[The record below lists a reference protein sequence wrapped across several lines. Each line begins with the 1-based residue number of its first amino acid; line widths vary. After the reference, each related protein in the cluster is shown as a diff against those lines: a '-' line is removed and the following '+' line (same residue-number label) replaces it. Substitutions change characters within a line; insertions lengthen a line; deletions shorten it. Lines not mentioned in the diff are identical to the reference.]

1 MIKIIKKDGTS
12 EDFDK
17 NKIIRAI
24 NQSSKR
30 VMIKLQESDIN
41 GVINIVENY
50 LNSKSISKI
59 EVLKLH
65 NIVEMALEKVN
76 PLVAK
81 SYREYRNYK
90 ADFVGMLDEV
100 YQKAQSI
107 MYLGDKENSNTDSSL
122 VATKRSLI
130 YNELNKELYN
140 KFFLT
145 TEEKQACRDGYIY
158 INDKSARRDTVNCCL
173 YDVETVLTGGFEMGN
188 IWYNEPKTLDV
199 AFDVIGDI
207 VMASASQQYGGWTCS
222 QVDRIL
228 GKYAKLSYE
237 KHIQDILDDI
247 KSVSDI
253 KDISIN
259 NAESLA
265 WKKLVREME
274 QGVQGWEMKFN
285 TVGSSRGDYPFLT
298 VSGGLC
304 RDKFEK
310 LAWETILKVRMEGQG
325 KKGFKKP
332 VLFPKLVFIYDE
344 NLHDEGNPLEDLFEV
359 GVQCSSKTMY
369 PDFLSMTGDS
379 YVSDIYKQYGEVI
392 SPMG

>member
-1 MIKIIKKDGTS
+1 MQIVKKDGTL
-12 EDFDK
+12 EDF
-17 NKIIRAI
+17 NKHKIVKAV
-24 NQSSKR
+24 NKSSKR
-30 VMIKLQESDIN
+30 VMIQLEESEIN
-41 GVINIVENY
+41 EILHIVENY
-50 LNSKSISKI
+50 LINEKTEKT

-76 PLVAK
+76 PLIAK

-173 YDVETVLTGGFEMGN
+173 YDVPSILTDGFEMGN

-222 QVDRIL
+222 QVDRVL
-228 GKYAKLSYE
+228 GKYAELSYN
-237 KHIQDILDDI
+237 KHIDDIIKDI
-247 KSVSDI
+247 KSVTDLEE
-253 KDISIN
+253 IN
-259 NAESLA
+259 MTNVETLA
-265 WKKLVREME
+265 WNKLVREME

-298 VSGGLC
+298 LSGGLC
-304 RDKFEK
+304 RNRFEE
-310 LAWETILKVRMEGQG
+310 LAWATILKVRMNGQG
-325 KKGFKKP
+325 KKGFEKP
-332 VLFPKLVFIYDE
+332 VLFPKLVFLYDE
-344 NLHDEGNPLEDLFEV
+344 NLHGGNKPLERLFDI
-359 GVQCSSKTMY
+359 GIQCSSKTMY
-369 PDFLSMTGDS
+369 PDFLSLTGES